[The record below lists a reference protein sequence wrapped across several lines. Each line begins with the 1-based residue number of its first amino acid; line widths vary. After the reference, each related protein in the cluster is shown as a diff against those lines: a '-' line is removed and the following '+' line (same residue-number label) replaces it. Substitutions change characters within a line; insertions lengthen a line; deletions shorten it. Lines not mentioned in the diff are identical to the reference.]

1 MTLQLPLGGRVDPV
15 GKQDK
20 GPELKLDLKIYHGNE
35 VLGSSLNVCT
45 FICERLTIAE
55 ADSKKTDLDQRC

>member
-1 MTLQLPLGGRVDPV
+1 M